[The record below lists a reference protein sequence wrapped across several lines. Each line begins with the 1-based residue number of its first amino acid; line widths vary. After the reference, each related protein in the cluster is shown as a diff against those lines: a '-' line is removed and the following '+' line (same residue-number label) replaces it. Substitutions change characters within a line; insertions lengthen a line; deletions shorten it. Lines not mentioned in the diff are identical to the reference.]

1 MNGACIGDKV
11 AAFASGVGSMME
23 ARASGHRRKSAGSE
37 RGAAAII
44 FAVVLPI
51 LLLMVGFVVDLG
63 YARYEKQRL
72 QDSLDLAAI
81 AAARQLDGTPTG
93 RADARTAAIT
103 VMTENGFDA
112 ESLTVIEFGR
122 YDRSRSIRDRFVA
135 ESASGSESPT
145 AVRLTGNDPS
155 PRFFSRI
162 IATDALDVA
171 GRATAV
177 TTGRFA
183 TVRIGSGLAGLDNGL
198 LNTILGAL
206 LGSSVNLTAL
216 DYNGLLGANVDLL
229 GFLDAYAVKVGL
241 NVGDYDSLLGA
252 DVSALGVI
260 GVVADLAQNAANGDP
275 TALGLGLGLG
285 DAFPGISKLPL
296 VALSDVTVKLGDLL
310 GVALGTAQSG
320 LATTL
325 NVFDLITAGIFAASP
340 NDTINATGEHVIA
353 VSLGTF
359 LGASVDVSVVE
370 GMQQRI
376 VTEADIANGDNLLRT
391 AQIRLLLQIDLGGP
405 LGGVVK
411 TLNGVL
417 SLLRLI
423 GLQLVLLPSGDI
435 ISVGVDV
442 APAEVRVTKLG
453 CEPSAQAD
461 RYVRMNIDTGLL
473 TALVGEIDRVAF
485 LSNNQAAVATSLGVL
500 DLKLFGIPLLD
511 LALGVNLP
519 VAAPTFTNTDLR
531 SGQATDEQAFPD
543 LHASFDEA
551 GSLPDNVDFPSSIH
565 VGTKQIISTLGQDLQ
580 SKLGLQLGGLVGGLV
595 SAILSPVLI
604 IVEFLLTNVL
614 GPILDAIVD
623 LLLNTL
629 GIRVGTADVAVVNL
643 ECGNA
648 KLVP

>member
-1 MNGACIGDKV
+1 M
-11 AAFASGVGSMME
+11 SE
-23 ARASGHRRKSAGSE
+23 ARTSGRKRAPAGGE

-44 FAVVLPI
+44 FAVALPI
-51 LLLMVGFVVDLG
+51 LLLMAGFVVDFG

-72 QDSLDLAAI
+72 QDSLDLAAM
-81 AAARQLDGTPTG
+81 AAARQLDGTTTE
-93 RADARTAAIT
+93 RAEARTAAIT

-112 ESLTVIEFGR
+112 EAIKAIEFGR
-122 YDRSRSIRDRFVA
+122 YDRTHSPLDRFVV
-135 ESASGSESPT
+135 ESASGSTSPT
-145 AVRLTGNDPS
+145 AVRLTGSDPS

-162 IATDALDVA
+162 IATDSLDVA
-171 GRATAV
+171 ARATAV
-177 TTGRFA
+177 TTGRYA

-229 GFLDAYAVKVGL
+229 GFLDAYAVRAGL
-241 NVGDYDSLLGA
+241 NVGDYDGLLGA

-260 GVVADLAQNAANGDP
+260 GLAAELAQNAAAGDP
-275 TALGLGLGLG
+275 SALGLGLGLG

-296 VALSDVTVKLGDLL
+296 VGLSDVTVKLGDLL
-310 GVALGTAQSG
+310 GVGLGTAQSG

-325 NVFDLITAGIFAASP
+325 NVFDLVTAGIFAVSP
-340 NDTINATGEHVIA
+340 NDTTNATGEHVIA

-359 LGASVDVSVVE
+359 LGASLDVSVVE

-376 VTEADIANGDNLLRT
+376 VTEGDIASGDNLLRT
-391 AQIRLLLQIDLGGP
+391 AQIRLLLRIDLGGP

-417 SLLRLI
+417 TLLQLI
-423 GLQLVLLPSGDI
+423 GLHLELLPGGDNL
-435 ISVGVDV
+435 SVGVDV
-442 APAEVRVTKLG
+442 APAEARVTKLG
-453 CEPSAQAD
+453 CEAPAQAD
-461 RYVRMNIDTGLL
+461 RYVRMDIDTGLL
-473 TALVGEIDRVAF
+473 TAVVGEVDRTAF
-485 LSNNQAAVATSLGVL
+485 LSNNQAAVATPLSVL
-500 DLKLFGIPLLD
+500 NLDLFGIPLLD
-511 LALGVNLP
+511 LTLGVNLP
-519 VAAPTFTNTDLR
+519 VAAPSFANTDIT
-531 SGQATDEQAFPD
+531 SGETTDEAAFPD
-543 LHASFDEA
+543 LYASFAEA
-551 GSLPDNVDFPSSIH
+551 GHQPDTVDFPSSIH

-595 SAILSPVLI
+595 SAILSPVLT
-604 IVEFLLTNVL
+604 IVEFLLTSVL
-614 GPILDAIVD
+614 GPILDGIVD